1 MAKENSATN
10 KGGVATMTSNTH
22 GNGAAH
28 GGADPDAATPTLTPE
43 KATRETAT
51 PDRAARENGD
61 KAAAGKS
68 TLDEATLAELYRLHG
83 GYLLRAL
90 IRITN
95 GDRGRAEDILQE
107 TLVRA
112 WRNPAAIERPASCRP
127 WLFTVARRIA
137 IDHFRMVAARPQEVS
152 DEAPQD
158 RTPAYDP
165 YDDVLAARDIEV
177 VLAKLPPH
185 HRAVLV
191 ELHLNGRS
199 VVDAARVLGIPV
211 GTVKSRNY
219 YAVRALRP
227 MLEAAGLRVAA

>member
-1 MAKENSATN
+1 
-10 KGGVATMTSNTH
+10 MTSNAQ
-22 GNGAAH
+22 GNGTAH
-28 GGADPDAATPTLTPE
+28 GDADPDAAVSTPE
-43 KATRETAT
+43 TATRERAAHAMAT
-51 PDRAARENGD
+51 PD
-61 KAAAGKS
+61 KA

-90 IRITN
+90 MRITN

-112 WRNPAAIERPASCRP
+112 WRNPGAIARGPASCRP

-137 IDHFRMVAARPQEVS
+137 IDHFRMVAARPAEIS
-152 DEAPQD
+152 DESPED

-165 YDDVLAARDIEV
+165 YDDVLAACDLEV
-177 VLAKLPPH
+177 VLAKLPAH
-185 HRAVLV
+185 HRAVVV

>member
-1 MAKENSATN
+1 
-10 KGGVATMTSNTH
+10 MTSNTQ

-28 GGADPDAATPTLTPE
+28 ADADPDAVAVPSTPE
-43 KATRETAT
+43 TSSGEMAAHAMAT
-51 PDRAARENGD
+51 PDKATPG
-61 KAAAGKS
+61 KAASGKGAADKG

-83 GYLLRAL
+83 GHLLRAL

-112 WRNPAAIERPASCRP
+112 WRNPAAIARGPAACRP

-152 DEAPQD
+152 DEAPED

-177 VLAKLPPH
+177 VLAKLPAH

-191 ELHLNGRS
+191 ELYLNGRS

-211 GTVKSRNY
+211 GTVKSRNH